1 MAFTTEVSYTQSGS
15 TNKDFIITFPFLAST
30 DVKVQKDGVTQPTSA
45 YTITGSTVTFGTA
58 PSAGDVIKLFRDTD
72 IDKSKITFQTGAS
85 IRAQDLNDSAKQT
98 LYAIQEQE
106 QASTTASGT
115 GLALTTGSKNHV
127 TVNSA
132 NDWTLSATAV
142 RNALGDD
149 SIDSNHYVD
158 LSIDN
163 QHIANLAIQNEKI
176 ANTTITGGKLANS
189 TVTGT
194 QLANDCTDSQHYVD
208 GSIDNQHIAD
218 LAIQSEKIAQA
229 TIIGPKIA
237 ADTIKE
243 ENLKIDNAP
252 TNDDVLTAKSS
263 AAGGLTWA
271 TLAEAAPAGFQIGFG
286 YASTTTKKEFTS
298 NNTWDDSGLEITYTP
313 KSSSSLLLI
322 EARPLLRCRPSGN
335 PNSAYF
341 EIRYE
346 LDNSGNDLD
355 GAMGIHYGYASNLS
369 VYAYYSAQQNQ
380 PILLT
385 TVYTNSNTNQKIFKV
400 QGRAPSGTADFQMN
414 ANDQYYGLNTG
425 KSYITIKEI
434 AN

>member
-15 TNKDFIITFPFLAST
+15 TNKDFIITFPFLASA
-30 DVKVQKDGVTQPTSA
+30 DVKVQKDGVTQATSA

-106 QASTTASGT
+106 QASTTVSGT
-115 GLALTTGSKNHV
+115 GLALTAGSKNHII
-127 TVNSA
+127 VNSST
-132 NDWTLSATAV
+132 DWTLASGAV
-142 RNALGDD
+142 AAGLGND
-149 SIDSNHYVD
+149 SIDSNHYID
-158 LSIDN
+158 QSIDN

-208 GSIDNQHIAD
+208 GSIDNQHIAN

-237 ADTIKE
+237 TDTIKE

-252 TNDDVLTAKSS
+252 TNDYVLTAKSS

-271 TLAEAAPAGFQIGFG
+271 DKKAWAGFQIGFG
-286 YASTTTKKEFTS
+286 YASTSTKKAFTS
-298 NNTWDDSGLEITYTP
+298 DNNWDDSGLEITYTP

-322 EARPLLRCRPSGN
+322 EARPILRCRPSGN
-335 PNSAYF
+335 PNAAYF
-341 EIRYE
+341 ELRYE

-369 VYAYYSAQQNQ
+369 VYAYYSAQNNQ

-400 QGRAPSGTADFQMN
+400 QCRAPSGTADFIMN
-414 ANDQYYGLNTG
+414 TDDSSYGLSTG
-425 KSYITIKEI
+425 KSYITLKEI

>member
-30 DVKVQKDGVTQPTSA
+30 DIKVQKDGVTQATSA

-58 PSAGDVIKLFRDTD
+58 PSAGDVIKLFRDTN

-98 LYAIQEQE
+98 LYALQEQE
-106 QASTTASGT
+106 QASTTPSGT
-115 GLALTTGSKNHV
+115 GLALTAGSKNHV

-142 RNALGDD
+142 RSALGDD

-176 ANTTITGGKLANS
+176 ANTTITGGKLANG

-194 QLANDCTDSQHYVD
+194 QLANDCIDSQHYAD

-229 TIIGPKIA
+229 TIIGAKIA

-263 AAGGLTWA
+263 AGGGLTWA
-271 TLAEAAPAGFQIGFG
+271 SMIEAAPAGWQIGF
-286 YASTTTKKEFTS
+286 AHMTSTSAPTIPNQSWT
-298 NNTWDDSGLEITYTP
+298 NSGLELTYTP
-313 KSSSSLLLI
+313 KSSSSIILLDARPNLSMRPDSTSGAGDG
-322 EARPLLRCRPSGN
+322 EAR
-335 PNSAYF
+335 F
-341 EIRYE
+341 T
-346 LDNSGNDLD
+346 LD
-355 GAMGIHYGYASNLS
+355 GTAIGHEMFFHSGSSHPNTYGYSFASQQFAIPFT
-369 VYAYYSAQQNQ
+369 YAYTNTNTNAKTFRLQLYEFNDSIVKINTDDNYVSYADKSTF
-380 PILLT
+380 LLT
-385 TVYTNSNTNQKIFKV
+385 EI
-400 QGRAPSGTADFQMN
+400 
-414 ANDQYYGLNTG
+414 
-425 KSYITIKEI
+425 KS
-434 AN
+434 

>member
-15 TNKDFIITFPFLAST
+15 TNKDFIITFPFLASA
-30 DVKVQKDGVTQPTSA
+30 DIKVQKDGVTQATSA

-98 LYAIQEQE
+98 LYAVQEQE

-115 GLALTTGSKNHV
+115 GLALTAGSKNHV

-142 RNALGDD
+142 RSALGDD

-158 LSIDN
+158 QSIDN

-218 LAIQSEKIAQA
+218 LAIQSEKIANT
-229 TIIGPKIA
+229 TIIGGKIA

-252 TNDDVLTAKSS
+252 VNDKVLTAKSS
-263 AAGGLTWA
+263 ASGGLTWA
-271 TLAEAAPAGFQIGFG
+271 SKEAWAGWQIGFG
-286 YASTTTKKEFTS
+286 YASTSTKKEFTED
-298 NNTWDDSGLEITYTP
+298 NTWQDSGLEITYTP

-322 EARPLLRCRPSGN
+322 EARPILRCRPSGN
-335 PNSAYF
+335 PNFAYF

-369 VYAYYSAQQNQ
+369 VYAYYSAQNNF

-400 QGRAPSGTADFQMN
+400 QGRAPSGTSDFEMN
-414 ANDQYYGLNTG
+414 ADGSNYGLSTG

>member
-30 DVKVQKDGVTQPTSA
+30 DIKVQKDGVTQATSA
-45 YTITGSTVTFGTA
+45 YSITGSTVTFGTA
-58 PSAGDVIKLFRDTD
+58 PANNDVIRLFRDTN

-98 LYAIQEQE
+98 LYAVQEQE

-115 GLALTTGSKNHV
+115 GLALTTGTKNHI

-132 NDWTLSATAV
+132 TDWTLSSGAVAT
-142 RNALGDD
+142 ALGDD

-158 LSIDN
+158 GSIDN

-194 QLANDCTDSQHYVD
+194 QLANDCTDSKHYVD
-208 GSIDNQHIAD
+208 GSIDNQHIAN

-229 TIIGPKIA
+229 TIIGAKIA

-243 ENLKIDNAP
+243 ENLKIDNTP

-271 TLAEAAPAGFQIGFG
+271 SMVEAAPAGWQIGF
-286 YASTTTKKEFTS
+286 AHMTSTTSPTIPNQSWT
-298 NNTWDDSGLEITYTP
+298 NSGLELTYTP
-313 KSSSSLLLI
+313 KSSSSIILLDARPNLLLRPHSTSGSGSG
-322 EARPLLRCRPSGN
+322 EAR
-335 PNSAYF
+335 F
-341 EIRYE
+341 T
-346 LDNSGNDLD
+346 LD
-355 GAMGIHYGYASNLS
+355 GTAIGHEMFIHSGSSHPNTYGYSF
-369 VYAYYSAQQNQ
+369 AQQQ
-380 PILLT
+380 HAIPLT
-385 TVYTNSNTNQKIFKV
+385 YVYTNSNTNAKTFRLQLYEFNDCVLKIN
-400 QGRAPSGTADFQMN
+400 T
-414 ANDQYYGLNTG
+414 NDVWASYED
-425 KSYITIKEI
+425 KSTFLLTEIKS
-434 AN
+434 